1 MKMTETAVGSCY
13 HAGMNARIIVDPAVC
28 HGQPC
33 IKGTRIMV
41 SNILNLLAHG
51 ASMEEVLKGYP
62 QLAREDVLAAL
73 EYAEALVRD
82 EDILPAFA

>member
-1 MKMTETAVGSCY
+1 MTAKLCAACY
-13 HAGMNARIIVDPAVC
+13 GEGMNERVVIDSAVC

-51 ASMEEVLKGYP
+51 AGVEEVLQGYP

-82 EDILPAFA
+82 EEVLPAFA

>member
-1 MKMTETAVGSCY
+1 
-13 HAGMNARIIVDPAVC
+13 MNTRIEIRGDIC
-28 HGQPC
+28 HGKPC
-33 IKGTRIMV
+33 IKGTRVMV

-51 ASMEEVLKGYP
+51 SSLEDVLRGYP
-62 QLAREDVLAAL
+62 QLTREDVFAAL

>member
-1 MKMTETAVGSCY
+1 MNDDNVLLCY
-13 HAGMNARIIVDPAVC
+13 GRAMNERVIIDPAVC

-51 ASMEEVLKGYP
+51 AGVEEVLQGYP
-62 QLAREDVLAAL
+62 QLTREDVCAAL

-82 EDILPAFA
+82 EEVMPAFA